1 MELVVRA
8 DAARFARDARAAIDA
23 IRQRGRLPAV
33 VGGTGLYIRAL
44 LRGLDPATPADPAF
58 RAELAEVAAREGR
71 AALHGRLAAQ
81 EPALA
86 RRLHPNDHVRIIR
99 ALELVRAGSPA
110 GEAQTRWR
118 EGDAEW
124 DVVYVGLT
132 LDRARLDD
140 RLRRRAQR
148 MVAAGLE
155 DEVRGLLA
163 RGYVPTLPA
172 MQGPG
177 YREVVRVVQDRL
189 ELEELAGLATA
200 AGASVGE
207 RVIQERP
214 AATPSLYFGSG
225 KVEEMAEAARTGGV
239 NLFISDDPLSPIQER
254 NLSESL
260 GIKVI
265 DRTALILD
273 IFAQRAR
280 SAEGKLQVE
289 LAQLT
294 YLLPRLVGQ
303 WKHLERLGGGI
314 GTRGPGETQL
324 ESDRRA
330 IRQRVQKLKRELEG
344 VQAHRRLQR
353 ASRRRAGVPVVA
365 LVGYTNA
372 GKTTLLNR
380 LTGSHLTAA
389 DQLFVTLDPAARLV
403 ERPGRRPF
411 ILTDTVG
418 FIRKLPHELVAA
430 FRATLE
436 ELTEADVLVHVVD
449 ASQGALE
456 EHMAAVD
463 SLLRELE
470 VAADR
475 PTVLALNK
483 VDRLDE
489 AHAAAVLAGRRSAV
503 ALSAATGE
511 GVETLLDA
519 IEKALPVSGAV
530 TLRIPHGDGAALAL
544 CYERGRVLTRA
555 DTPGHVTLEVELAGP
570 ALAALGAYRV
580 ERVLD

>member
-1 MELVVRA
+1 V
-8 DAARFARDARAAIDA
+8 
-23 IRQRGRLPAV
+23 RQRVNGGNRRGYD
-33 VGGTGLYIRAL
+33 VGPERERAML
-44 LRGLDPATPADPAF
+44 AALQRPKQR
-58 RAELAEVAAREGR
+58 RAEVEE
-71 AALHGRLAAQ
+71 
-81 EPALA
+81 
-86 RRLHPNDHVRIIR
+86 
-99 ALELVRAGSPA
+99 S
-110 GEAQTRWR
+110 
-118 EGDAEW
+118 
-124 DVVYVGLT
+124 
-132 LDRARLDD
+132 
-140 RLRRRAQR
+140 
-148 MVAAGLE
+148 
-155 DEVRGLLA
+155 
-163 RGYVPTLPA
+163 
-172 MQGPG
+172 
-177 YREVVRVVQDRL
+177 
-189 ELEELAGLATA
+189 LEELAGLTAA
-200 AGASVGE
+200 AGATVGQ
-207 RVIQERP
+207 RVIQERQ

-225 KVEEMAEAARTGGV
+225 KVEEMAETARATGA
-239 NLFISDDPLSPIQER
+239 NLLISDDPLSPIQER
-254 NLSESL
+254 NLSEAL
-260 GIKVI
+260 GVKVI

-324 ESDRRA
+324 ESDRRV

-344 VQAHRRLQR
+344 VQGHRRLQR
-353 ASRRRAGVPVVA
+353 ASRRRSGVPVVA

-380 LTGSHLTAA
+380 LTGSQLTAA
-389 DQLFVTLDPAARLV
+389 DRLFVTLDPAARQV
-403 ERPGRRPF
+403 ERPARRPF
-411 ILTDTVG
+411 IMTDTVG

-449 ASQGALE
+449 ASHSSLE

-463 SLLRELE
+463 ALLRELE
-470 VAADR
+470 VADR

-483 VDRLDE
+483 IDRLVE
-489 AHAAAVLAGRRSAV
+489 EQAGAVLAGRRDAV

-519 IEKALPVSGAV
+519 IEKALPISGAV
-530 TLRIPHGDGAALAL
+530 TLRIPHGDGSALAL
-544 CYERGRVLTRA
+544 CYERGRVLART
-555 DTPGHVTLEVELAGP
+555 DEPGYVTVEVELPGP
-570 ALAALGAYRV
+570 ALPSVAAYRV